1 MYIEFIGF
9 SSSGKTTLIEE
20 VCSDFKKN
28 NLVFNILEL
37 EYLNT
42 PYRVGWDSKYLS
54 LLIDL
59 KILFRVLRLV
69 LLKESIYRTRGAPLP
84 LLRKINYIRNHIK
97 KKYLLKF
104 YQNNMDNNKIT
115 IADEGDIQSFLNIS
129 IHSNSESKFIDYKK
143 TILPD
148 ILIYLKPSKEE
159 LIRRILLRNN
169 RHQWSSLSLIELE
182 NYIDKFYKSADLF
195 IKRSQCLDRM
205 KVLSFDDKIENKDIS
220 EIILKNIIY

>member
-59 KILFRVLRLV
+59 KTLR
-69 LLKESIYRTRGAPLP
+69 
-84 LLRKINYIRNHIK
+84 
-97 KKYLLKF
+97 
-104 YQNNMDNNKIT
+104 
-115 IADEGDIQSFLNIS
+115 
-129 IHSNSESKFIDYKK
+129 
-143 TILPD
+143 
-148 ILIYLKPSKEE
+148 
-159 LIRRILLRNN
+159 
-169 RHQWSSLSLIELE
+169 
-182 NYIDKFYKSADLF
+182 
-195 IKRSQCLDRM
+195 
-205 KVLSFDDKIENKDIS
+205 
-220 EIILKNIIY
+220 